1 MNKAYVF
8 VTETGI
14 PGSSACADDD
24 ETGAVS
30 TVDSYAHCEAL
41 VRAADKDRFLAS
53 LFAPAER
60 RRRLFAL
67 YAFNAEIARVREVV
81 RTPIA
86 GEIRLQWW
94 RDALEASAPSE
105 VRANPVADA
114 LIDTIAACRLP
125 VEPLLAL
132 IEARSF
138 DLYDDPMPTLDTL
151 YGYVRKTSST
161 LIELAAIILGGA
173 DPIAKRPRRTG
184 RDRVRTCAAAA
195 GLSDPCRAWPALSAA
210 RPARPLRRRRRRG
223 LCRPGERRNCARRCP
238 ICGGARAL
246 SSTRSRPPATAWRR
260 RRDPHS
266 FPLRLPVCCSIAC
279 THAPPIRSFLSRWR
293 SGAGNGRC
301 GSPRATSRAC
311 FSLNR
316 TSFLEKR

>member
-173 DPIAKRPRRTG
+173 DPIANGLAGPAGIGFGLARLLQAFPTHAAHGRLYLPLDLLSRYGVDVAEVYAGRATPQLREALSDLRG
-184 RDRVRTCAAAA
+184 RARLELDQVTAARDRLAA
-195 GLSDPCRAWPALSAA
+195 SA
-210 RPARPLRRRRRRG
+210 RPAFLSVA
-223 LCRPGERRNCARRCP
+223 LARLLLDRLH
-238 ICGGARAL
+238 ARAAD
-246 SSTRSRPPATAWRR
+246 PFVPVEVAQWRR
-260 RRDPHS
+260 QWALWLAARN
-266 FPLRLPVCCSIAC
+266 
-279 THAPPIRSFLSRWR
+279 LS
-293 SGAGNGRC
+293 GV
-301 GSPRATSRAC
+301 
-311 FSLNR
+311 L
-316 TSFLEKR
+316 